1 MEFAYHTLDSAGQE
15 NRGTL
20 LAGDRTEALAKL
32 RARGLTVTD
41 LVEKKKKEESRFVLR
56 KKIKPQDVYSIARE
70 VSTLLRSGMRI
81 DRSLELLRNGA
92 KKQEM
97 KEVLTTV
104 LNDIK
109 AGGDVAHA
117 FEKTGYFSPFLVSM
131 IQVNEAAGNLQ
142 SAFENIAQ
150 YLKFQISFRAEIRN
164 AMTYP
169 LFLIFASMM
178 TFLVIFQFVVPRFF
192 SIFGADMA
200 SLPLPARVLY
210 TLSGWFNF
218 TSLAVVL
225 GVIGMLLLARK
236 LYPDRVRLPNLSARL
251 IHLPGLGTLIINLE
265 ISRFCYSMHSMLLSG
280 VEFLRALRLSISLIQ
295 NVSLRN
301 AMMPI
306 VGQIKEGRKIAD
318 IFAEVSL
325 LPDIVPNMVRVGEE
339 SSNLKEIFFEL
350 YTMFDERFKNSVK
363 RLLTLVEPVIIIVMG
378 VVVGFIVIT
387 LILTVM
393 SVSSIKL

>member
-1 MEFAYHTLDSAGQE
+1 MEFAYNTLDSAGKE
-15 NRGTL
+15 SRGTL

-41 LVEKKKKEESRFVLR
+41 IIEKKKKDEFRFALR
-56 KKIKPQDVYSIARE
+56 KRIKAQDVYSISRE

-92 KKQEM
+92 KKRET
-97 KEVLTTV
+97 KEVMTSV

-117 FEKTGYFSPFLVSM
+117 FEKTGYFTPFLVSM

-169 LFLIFASMM
+169 LFLIFASIL

-192 SIFGADMA
+192 SIFGANMD

-210 TLSGWFNF
+210 ALSGVLNF
-218 TSLAVVL
+218 SNLVIVL
-225 GVIGMLLLARK
+225 GVVGVVLLARN
-236 LYPDRVRLPNLSARL
+236 LYPTRVRLPNLSSRL
-251 IHLPGLGTLIINLE
+251 IHLPGVGTLIINLE
-265 ISRFCYSMHSMLLSG
+265 TSRFCYSMYSMLLSG
-280 VEFLRALRLSISLIQ
+280 VEFIRALKLSISLIQ
-295 NVSLRN
+295 NDTFRN
-301 AMMPI
+301 AMMPL

-318 IFAEVSL
+318 VFSEVPF

-339 SSNLKEIFFEL
+339 SSNLKEVFFEL
-350 YTMFDERFKNSVK
+350 YSMFDERFKNSVK

>member
-1 MEFAYHTLDSAGQE
+1 MEFAYNTLDSAGKE

-41 LVEKKKKEESRFVLR
+41 IIEKKKKDELRFALR
-56 KKIKPQDVYSIARE
+56 KRIKAQDVYSISRE

-92 KKQEM
+92 KKRETKEM
-97 KEVLTTV
+97 MTAV

-117 FEKTGYFSPFLVSM
+117 FEKTGYFTPFLVSM

-169 LFLIFASMM
+169 LFLIFASIL

-192 SIFGADMA
+192 SIFGANMD

-210 TLSGWFNF
+210 ALSGVLNF
-218 TSLAVVL
+218 SNLVIVL
-225 GVIGMLLLARK
+225 GVVGVVLLARK
-236 LYPDRVRLPNLSARL
+236 LYPTRVRLPNLSSRL
-251 IHLPGLGTLIINLE
+251 IHLPGVGTLIINLE
-265 ISRFCYSMHSMLLSG
+265 TSRFCYSMYSMLLSG
-280 VEFLRALRLSISLIQ
+280 VEFIRALKLSISLIQ
-295 NVSLRN
+295 NDTFRN
-301 AMMPI
+301 AMMPL

-318 IFAEVSL
+318 VFSEVPF

-339 SSNLKEIFFEL
+339 SSNLKEVFFEL
-350 YTMFDERFKNSVK
+350 YSMFDERFKNSVK

>member
-1 MEFAYHTLDSAGQE
+1 MEYAYHTLDSAGQE
-15 NRGTL
+15 SRGIL

-32 RARGLTVTD
+32 RARGLTVTS
-41 LVEKKKKEESRFVLR
+41 LAEQERKQARRFVLR
-56 KKIKPQDVYSIARE
+56 RGIKLQDLYSISRE
-70 VSTLLRSGMRI
+70 LSTLLRSGMRI
-81 DRSLELLRNGA
+81 DRSLELLRNSA

-97 KEVLTTV
+97 KEVLTSV
-104 LNDIK
+104 LNDVK
-109 AGGDVAHA
+109 SGGDVAGA
-117 FEKTGYFSPFLVSM
+117 FEKTGSFTPFLVSM

-150 YLKFQISFRAEIRN
+150 YMKFQISFRAEIRN

-169 LFLIFASMM
+169 LFLICASIL
-178 TFLVIFQFVVPRFF
+178 TFLAIFQFVVPRFF
-192 SIFGADMA
+192 SIFGTHTA

-210 TLSGWFNF
+210 ALSGWFNF
-218 TSLAVVL
+218 TNLSIVL
-225 GVIGMLLLARK
+225 GVTGILLLARK
-236 LYPDRVRLPNLSARL
+236 FFPAHIRLPNLFTHL
-251 IHLPGLGTLIINLE
+251 IHLPGVGKLIINLE

-280 VEFLRALRLSISLIQ
+280 VEFLRSLRLSISLIQ

-301 AMMPI
+301 AMLPL
-306 VGQIKEGRKIAD
+306 VGQIKGGRKIAD
-318 IFAEVSL
+318 VFAEVPL
-325 LPDIVPNMVRVGEE
+325 LPDIVPNMIRVGEE

>member
-20 LAGDRTEALAKL
+20 LAVDRAEALAKL

-41 LVEKKKKEESRFVLR
+41 LVEKAKREESRFALR
-56 KKIKPQDVYSIARE
+56 KRIKPQDVYSLSRE

-97 KEVLTTV
+97 KDMLTAV

-117 FEKTGYFSPFLVSM
+117 FEKTGAFAPFLVSM

-150 YLKFQISFRAEIRN
+150 YLKFQIAFRAEIRN

-169 LFLIFASMM
+169 LFLIFASIL
-178 TFLVIFQFVVPRFF
+178 TFLAIFQFVVPRFF
-192 SIFGADMA
+192 SIFGANLA

-218 TSLAVVL
+218 RNLAIVL
-225 GVIGMLLLARK
+225 GVLGVTLLARK
-236 LYPDRVRLPNLSARL
+236 LYPNRVRLPNLSARL
-251 IHLPGLGTLIINLE
+251 IHLPGIGALIVNLE
-265 ISRFCYSMHSMLLSG
+265 VSRFCYSMYSMLLSG
-280 VEFLRALRLSISLIQ
+280 VEFLRSLRLSISLIQ
-295 NVSLRN
+295 NVALRS

-306 VGQIKEGRKIAD
+306 VAQVKEGRKIAD
-318 IFAEVSL
+318 VFAEVPF

-339 SSNLKEIFFEL
+339 SSNLKEVFFEL

-363 RLLTLVEPVIIIVMG
+363 RLLILVEPVIIIVMG